1 MSVAALSAMLAHLK
15 KFRKYVLPVLAA
27 TLLLWGGAA
36 VSRVDPGEFLRGIPR
51 GVALFGHMFPPRWE
65 DFPGLI
71 VPALETVQIA
81 FVGTVLGV
89 ALALL
94 IGLLAAANLSPH
106 RAVRE
111 LARGALTAERA
122 LPDLI
127 IILFFVAIVGL
138 GAFPGVMA
146 VAVCSVG
153 MLGKLFADAFEEVD
167 PKPLEAMAAVGATKL
182 QIIRYA
188 VLPQVIPSLIANT
201 LYRFDVNIRMS
212 IFLGVVG
219 AGGIGFRLVMA
230 MRLLQYREAMASILV
245 ILLLVVICEKFS
257 DAFRRRILGQEVLR

>member
-1 MSVAALSAMLAHLK
+1 MLAHLK
-15 KFRKYVLPVLAA
+15 KFRKYVLPALAA
-27 TLLLWGGAA
+27 ALLLWGASA
-36 VSRVDPGEFLRGIPR
+36 VCRVDPGDFFRGIPR
-51 GVALFGHMFPPRWE
+51 GVVLFGHMFPPRWE

-71 VPALETVQIA
+71 GPALETVQIA

-94 IGLLAAANLSPH
+94 IGLLAADNLSPH

-146 VAVCSVG
+146 
-153 MLGKLFADAFEEVD
+153 
-167 PKPLEAMAAVGATKL
+167 
-182 QIIRYA
+182 
-188 VLPQVIPSLIANT
+188 
-201 LYRFDVNIRMS
+201 
-212 IFLGVVG
+212 
-219 AGGIGFRLVMA
+219 
-230 MRLLQYREAMASILV
+230 
-245 ILLLVVICEKFS
+245 
-257 DAFRRRILGQEVLR
+257 